1 MVRGAIVANVVRFLA
16 AAWLVGV
23 LSLALGVRASAC
35 SCVPQTG
42 AQQAAR
48 ADVVFGGTVTVIEP
62 PITGLTFS
70 SADPMSIRFS
80 VDAVYKGDATRTYW
94 VSSARSGAS
103 CGFEFLVG
111 KRYMVFARLSGDRVE
126 TDLCSGTLQG
136 GIDPASVGLPA
147 GRAPRDDSPSTALIA
162 VIAVTLAVASAAAI
176 GATYRRRTT
185 SVLPN

>member
-1 MVRGAIVANVVRFLA
+1 MVRGAIVTTVARFLA
-16 AAWLVGV
+16 LTVFAGA
-23 LSLALGVRASAC
+23 LSLGLGLRASAC

-70 SADPMSIRFS
+70 SMDAMSIRFS

-111 KRYMVFARLSGDRVE
+111 KRYMVFARVSGDRVE

-136 GIDPASVGLPA
+136 GRDPASVGLPA
-147 GRAPRDDSPSTALIA
+147 GRAPREDPPSTALIA
-162 VIAVTLAVASAAAI
+162 VILATFATATTAAI
-176 GATYRRRTT
+176 GAAYRARTRAVPP
-185 SVLPN
+185 S

>member
-1 MVRGAIVANVVRFLA
+1 M
-16 AAWLVGV
+16 
-23 LSLALGVRASAC
+23 
-35 SCVPQTG
+35 PQTG

-111 KRYMVFARLSGDRVE
+111 KRYMVFARMSGDRVE

-136 GIDPASVGLPA
+136 GLDPASVALPA
-147 GRAPRDDSPSTALIA
+147 GHAPREDPPSTALIV
-162 VIAVTLAVASAAAI
+162 VIVVIVVTFATAAVAALGAA
-176 GATYRRRTT
+176 YRRKRRTT
-185 SVLPN
+185 LRN